1 MKFAHMGDC
10 HLGGWRQPELQALNM
25 QAFQVAISRCLQE
38 KVQFVI
44 ISGDL
49 FDSAYPPIEILKDA
63 FAEFRRLKEQNIPV
77 FFIAGSHDYSASG
90 KTFLDVLDK
99 AGLATWVDKQE
110 RRGESI
116 TLLPTIYQG
125 VALYG
130 YSGKKSG
137 LEVNDIN
144 TMKLQDAPGM
154 FRILVLHT
162 ALKDAIGSLPIPS
175 VDEKKLPKVDYVAL
189 SHLHIEY
196 VKDGRVYSGPLFP
209 NNGPELEELKGGSF
223 YMFDS
228 GTIKRVPVILK
239 PVVVINAT
247 ITNAYTG
254 TEQIV
259 ELLGKQSLK
268 DAIVLL
274 KIKGTLEQGKASDL
288 NTALIEQKAKEQ
300 GAYCL
305 LRSTA
310 ALYATEYSLTL
321 PHQEAGSI
329 EEELIADFEK
339 KYPSNVG
346 QQASS
351 LFKLL
356 QMEKGEEEK
365 ATVFAERLISEI
377 KRGGLR

>member
-25 QAFQVAISRCLQE
+25 QAFTFAITRCIQE
-38 KVQFVI
+38 KVHFAV

-99 AGLATWVDKQE
+99 AGLATWVDKHE
-110 RRGESI
+110 RKGEQLI
-116 TLLPTIYQG
+116 LLPTIYQG

-137 LEVNDIN
+137 LEVADIN

-162 ALKDAIGSLPIPS
+162 ALRDAIGSLPIPS

-196 VKDGRVYSGPLFP
+196 VKEGRVYSGPLFP

-223 YMFDS
+223 YIFDS
-228 GTIKRVPVILK
+228 GIIKRIPVVLK
-239 PVVVINAT
+239 PVVVLTIV

-254 TEQIV
+254 TEQI
-259 ELLGKQSLK
+259 LASLAHQSIK
-268 DAIVLL
+268 GAIVLL
-274 KIKGTLEQGKASDL
+274 KVKGTLEQGKPSDL
-288 NTALIEQKAKEQ
+288 NTAVIEQKAKEL

-305 LRSTA
+305 VRSTS
-310 ALYATEYSLTL
+310 ALYAAEYSLTI
-321 PHQEAGSI
+321 PNQEVGSI
-329 EEELIADFEK
+329 EEDLIIDFEK
-339 KYPSNVG
+339 KYPFG
-346 QQASS
+346 FGLRASS
-351 LFKLL
+351 LFKVL

-365 ATVFAERLISEI
+365 AIVFSERLLSEI
-377 KRGGLR
+377 KKGELL

>member
-25 QAFQVAISRCLQE
+25 QAFTFAITRCIQE
-38 KVQFVI
+38 KVHFAV

-99 AGLATWVDKQE
+99 AGLATWVDKHE
-110 RRGESI
+110 RKGEQLI
-116 TLLPTIYQG
+116 LLPTIYQG

-137 LEVNDIN
+137 LEVADIN

-162 ALKDAIGSLPIPS
+162 ALRDAIGSLPIPS

-196 VKDGRVYSGPLFP
+196 VKEGRVYSGPLFP

-223 YMFDS
+223 YIFDS
-228 GTIKRVPVILK
+228 GIIKRIPVVLK
-239 PVVVINAT
+239 PVVVLTIV

-254 TEQIV
+254 TEQI
-259 ELLGKQSLK
+259 LASLAHQSIK
-268 DAIVLL
+268 GAIVLL
-274 KIKGTLEQGKASDL
+274 KVKGTLEQGKPSDL
-288 NTALIEQKAKEQ
+288 NTAVIEQKAKEL

-305 LRSTA
+305 VRSTS
-310 ALYATEYSLTL
+310 ALYAAEYSLTI
-321 PHQEAGSI
+321 PNQEVGSI
-329 EEELIADFEK
+329 EEDLIIDFEK
-339 KYPSNVG
+339 KYPFG
-346 QQASS
+346 FGLQASS
-351 LFKLL
+351 LFKVL

-365 ATVFAERLISEI
+365 AIVFSERLLSEI
-377 KRGGLR
+377 KKGELL